1 MPGEPT
7 NFPDYDGRFDSLNDS
22 ELLKQFIN
30 AVDDITSG
38 KIINWFR
45 RIGCSVAQIFTKQNP
60 VPNFSQQNEFRRALQ
75 QLCAHMERHVDFLP
89 NWLMDLSSALKLN
102 KHVFSPQDKIV
113 EKLCDRMDS
122 LAVLA
127 PTHSTVSFAND
138 VSASVSLKPI
148 SVVSKLSPAYSVVI
162 DDIKSLVA
170 EFSKEYRVK
179 DKYLVKTCDHSE
191 HKRYTKKLEARITL
205 RSSSGFIQTPV
216 RSTACRHVDCFD
228 AETFLRSVV
237 GTPCSS
243 WQCPICKIYI
253 TFETLFVDGFV
264 QHILRQEVVI
274 REKLPCIW
282 VSLDG
287 GRWRKEPKYGKS
299 GIISS
304 SSKDTPM
311 EVTQNNN
318 VSNHDSGY
326 FSSSRGYNPRS
337 ELLHS
342 SHSKSRTNS
351 TRSITVVK
359 PSSCCPSSGS
369 VHASGSSCSR
379 KPTSQAPPT
388 RNIVPTV
395 ISDKSTSAYTMSG
408 IQSSSVTVLS
418 VPPNASPGLRV
429 KAHDF
434 CSKFGWTFSDTVS
447 RSRVLVVDTMDPC
460 GTVTCERTHEY
471 LLCMLGSTQ
480 IVSQKW
486 LAECFS
492 QDNCVDLKPFR
503 VQADT
508 SCLKARPLQHR
519 TPKTQRNGKL
529 FDDCQF
535 YIDHSLKHDTKL
547 PELISFGGGSI
558 FEEKPALA
566 DRGSARYSLYISGYD
581 SLDSPERPKIYDLH
595 MTPVTQDWIRDSI
608 SHYKIQPFG
617 RYDLKVFRKSLPKPQ
632 SIVIPTQPPHLLSRP
647 QIERSGTRISR
658 RSLSVSPISRR
669 TKPSTE
675 SLSTSRGKV
684 SKSTVSSSS
693 NNLEALPLSS
703 SQRDP
708 PSQPRCQISMNR
720 QEKRIIKPHSL
731 RAQVLARNHQGKVQT
746 GKTKSTNQLSI
757 SFTLRRNTECSTS
770 QSQGKVPKSK
780 ASSSSNTHQS
790 LTLSSLKRSS
800 SQHDPLSQSRCQV
813 TINRQEQRITKPY
826 SLRAQVP
833 ARKAKSTQQLPTSS
847 NMRPNTETAMN
858 SSALDNCRSETSTI
872 SPSRKQTIGRT
883 PGLSESIKST
893 SVQTGLA
900 TDKSTESDCHKS
912 NAKPS
917 SPTKKRNK
925 SSTVS
930 SSVSIQMST
939 TINQCQLSHSSG
951 GSLINSDPSTK
962 PVSVPSIINILES
975 PRVSAKPKPARQ
987 CVSNRSR
994 QQISRRKLQV
1004 SCHDLVQVDPIP
1016 MTLESNSNIDNAT
1029 NDLSH
1034 KSSKVSSRPE
1044 ISPNTSTARSRKR
1057 KAPVQMSESSK
1068 RSRVGTLEKRRRLK
1082 GRKRKATPV
1091 KAPGKRK
1098 RLKKLSEHRSKRH
1111 VSDMVDLVSSS
1122 SEDEDTTCSSDADA
1136 STLVSTWRS
1145 SNNMQRSRRRLE
1157 SNFMEPENS
1166 DTLTETDSSD
1176 GDGAGEVYEVE
1187 SIRSEWIWIDHG
1199 EGGSENPIDTGSF
1212 LEVKWVGYDDSENTL
1227 QDRQSLKSSPDVLRF
1242 WDENQKQG
1250 SISV

>member
-60 VPNFSQQNEFRRALQ
+60 VPNFSHHNEFRRALQ

-113 EKLCDRMDS
+113 EKLCDRMNS

-191 HKRYTKKLEARITL
+191 HKRYTKKLEAKITL
-205 RSSSGFIQTPV
+205 RTSSGFLQTPV

-228 AETFLRSVV
+228 AGIFLRSVV
-237 GTPCSS
+237 GKPCSS
-243 WQCPICKIYI
+243 WQCPICNIYI

-408 IQSSSVTVLS
+408 IHSSAVTVLS
-418 VPPNASPGLRV
+418 VPPNASPGLRA
-429 KAHDF
+429 KSHDF

-447 RSRVLVVDTMDPC
+447 RSRVLVVDAMDPC

-492 QDNCVDLKPFR
+492 QDKCVDLKPFR

-558 FEEKPALA
+558 FEETPTLA
-566 DRGSARYSLYISGYD
+566 DRGSTRYSLYISGHD

-632 SIVIPTQPPHLLSRP
+632 SIVIPTQPPHLSSRP
-647 QIERSGTRISR
+647 QTERSGTRIAR

-675 SLSTSRGKV
+675 SLSTSRGK
-684 SKSTVSSSS
+684 
-693 NNLEALPLSS
+693 
-703 SQRDP
+703 
-708 PSQPRCQISMNR
+708 
-720 QEKRIIKPHSL
+720 
-731 RAQVLARNHQGKVQT
+731 
-746 GKTKSTNQLSI
+746 
-757 SFTLRRNTECSTS
+757 
-770 QSQGKVPKSK
+770 
-780 ASSSSNTHQS
+780 
-790 LTLSSLKRSS
+790 
-800 SQHDPLSQSRCQV
+800 
-813 TINRQEQRITKPY
+813 
-826 SLRAQVP
+826 
-833 ARKAKSTQQLPTSS
+833 
-847 NMRPNTETAMN
+847 
-858 SSALDNCRSETSTI
+858 
-872 SPSRKQTIGRT
+872 
-883 PGLSESIKST
+883 
-893 SVQTGLA
+893 
-900 TDKSTESDCHKS
+900 
-912 NAKPS
+912 
-917 SPTKKRNK
+917 
-925 SSTVS
+925 
-930 SSVSIQMST
+930 
-939 TINQCQLSHSSG
+939 
-951 GSLINSDPSTK
+951 
-962 PVSVPSIINILES
+962 
-975 PRVSAKPKPARQ
+975 
-987 CVSNRSR
+987 
-994 QQISRRKLQV
+994 
-1004 SCHDLVQVDPIP
+1004 
-1016 MTLESNSNIDNAT
+1016 
-1029 NDLSH
+1029 
-1034 KSSKVSSRPE
+1034 
-1044 ISPNTSTARSRKR
+1044 
-1057 KAPVQMSESSK
+1057 
-1068 RSRVGTLEKRRRLK
+1068 
-1082 GRKRKATPV
+1082 
-1091 KAPGKRK
+1091 
-1098 RLKKLSEHRSKRH
+1098 

-1145 SNNMQRSRRRLE
+1145 SNNTQRSRRRLE
-1157 SNFMEPENS
+1157 SNFIEPENS

-1176 GDGAGEVYEVE
+1176 CDGAGEVYEVE